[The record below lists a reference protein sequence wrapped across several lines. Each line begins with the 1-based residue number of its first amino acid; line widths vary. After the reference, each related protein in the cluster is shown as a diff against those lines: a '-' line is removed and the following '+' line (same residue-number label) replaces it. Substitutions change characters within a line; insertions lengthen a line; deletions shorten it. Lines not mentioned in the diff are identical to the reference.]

1 MAFILGSLVSAPS
14 VTAVAGGTP
23 FVFLEG
29 EIEAIKDLIRTLEE
43 KLENVQVPWDNVINK
58 PYEVLYYEQ
67 RGPVTVPQ
75 SIREPILIELAV
87 WKIVRNSDFK
97 HDVCMVVFD
106 TSVYGQVRQT
116 SSGTFPSAQTGW
128 YKSEDATF
136 STTGMHWKEIESI
149 SARTDFRTDG
159 TIIDVK
165 ASTTPFFTICSQY
178 NFLAFGTTN
187 DFSATTG
194 GEVKDF
200 SGTMTIHLPPG
211 QSLVK
216 IPLP

>member
-14 VTAVAGGTP
+14 VTAVAGGLP
-23 FVFLEG
+23 E
-29 EIEAIKDLIRTLEE
+29 EIDAIWEIILGLQDQLNDLHVTWE
-43 KLENVQVPWDNVINK
+43 KVTDK
-58 PYEVLYYEQ
+58 PYEVLHYEQ
-67 RGPVTVPQ
+67 RGLVPVPQ

-87 WKIVRNSDFK
+87 WEIKRNSDFK

-106 TSVYGQVRQT
+106 TSVYGRVRQT
-116 SSGTFPSAQTGW
+116 SPSTFPSAQTGW

-159 TIIDVK
+159 TIFDVK
-165 ASTTPFFTICSQY
+165 LSVSSSSFTICSQY

-194 GEVKDF
+194 GEVEDF

-216 IPLP
+216 LS